1 MMRLIIGSV
10 GSSPLTRGTH
20 LPGLK
25 QKDKD
30 RFIPAYAGNSTNS
43 GQAQFPITVHPRL
56 RGELGCM
63 NKKSFPGVG
72 SSPLTRGTLMK
83 LVLLLR
89 SKRFI
94 PAYAGNSLFT
104 CRKITTFTVHP
115 RLRGELD
122 ISFRFSSMKFGSS
135 PLTRGTL
142 KELV

>member
-1 MMRLIIGSV
+1 
-10 GSSPLTRGTH
+10 
-20 LPGLK
+20 
-25 QKDKD
+25 
-30 RFIPAYAGNSTNS
+30 
-43 GQAQFPITVHPRL
+43 
-56 RGELGCM
+56 M

-135 PLTRGTL
+135 PLTRGTHVFEIVKQKRIRFIPAYAGNSSEPRTAIKPLLVHPRLRGELLVKDL
-142 KELV
+142 KEALISGSSPLTRGTLEY